1 MNLLAIYYLVAFRA
15 HQKKQLGINKPQ
27 IPLNH
32 MPDTN
37 KVILE
42 LTPFTALQILGFM
55 EAMIFKVEKTEAL
68 QKSIK
73 EYRAELTNKITTEQ
87 LEDAQAE
94 IAVNILMGKHP

>member
-1 MNLLAIYYLVAFRA
+1 
-15 HQKKQLGINKPQ
+15 
-27 IPLNH
+27 

-37 KVILE
+37 KVTLE
-42 LTPFTALQILGFM
+42 LTPFTALQILGFVESM
-55 EAMIFKVEKTEAL
+55 YFKFKKTESL

-73 EYRAELTNKITTEQ
+73 EYRAELTNKISTEQ

>member
-1 MNLLAIYYLVAFRA
+1 
-15 HQKKQLGINKPQ
+15 
-27 IPLNH
+27 

-37 KVILE
+37 KVNLE
-42 LTPFTALQILGFM
+42 LTPFTALQILGFVESM
-55 EAMIFKVEKTEAL
+55 YFKFEKTESL

-73 EYRAELTNKITTEQ
+73 EYKAELTNKITTDQ